1 MNEDER
7 RQQIDMSKF
16 QIIEGYRLEK
26 VDGFDVQYLCLK
38 SSQALEE
45 RIKERMEEA
54 IKPPPVA
61 SLGLGVEGRMSLLPS
76 RAPLGQS
83 SSSLFHNPGDDAP
96 SQQPLN

>member
-1 MNEDER
+1 V
-7 RQQIDMSKF
+7 SKF

-38 SSQALEE
+38 SGQALEE

-54 IKPPPVA
+54 VKPPPVA